1 MKKIRQSNDYSI
13 FLLFLLCFFLLFLL
27 FRWVDFLFNQKY
39 LQAGTHLELFSS
51 LSNTYNTTTGPGP
64 DPDSNIDKDPN
75 EIINNSY
82 NVNYT
87 HSNNIDMPAFS
98 KYTCEN
104 WCGPNSQC
112 LFSREQCFSD
122 VDCKGCK
129 DLTAVNNYYDM
140 SYSELDVTSY
150 TNNS

>member
-13 FLLFLLCFFLLFLL
+13 FLLFLLSFFMLFLL
-27 FRWVDFLFNQKY
+27 FRWVDFLVDKKY
-39 LQAGTHLELFSS
+39 LQPGRYLELFTS

-64 DPDSNIDKDPN
+64 DSDSDKNPN
-75 EIINNSY
+75 TIVNDSY

-87 HSNNIDMPAFS
+87 HSNNIDMPPFS
-98 KYTCEN
+98 KYTCRN

-129 DLTAVNNYYDM
+129 DLTAVNNYYDE
-140 SYSELDVTSY
+140 SSSELDVTS
-150 TNNS
+150 